1 MGVSRREFVQAA
13 AALAAGT
20 VVTREAAAAVSG
32 DAAPHS
38 DAAQHVRGDAP
49 RAGRIKQSASRW
61 CYQSIPLPAL
71 CDAGRAMGL
80 AGIDLLQ
87 QSEWD
92 VVRDKGLVVTMGYAA
107 DRRDFLRNGFTNRA
121 SHVMLLK
128 ELELALPVAKA
139 KGVPNLIAMF
149 GNRNGRSDADAI
161 AAAIDGLRTIAPL
174 AEEQGVTICVE
185 LLNSRVDHKD
195 YHGDRTDFGVEV
207 MNGVNS
213 PRVKLLYDIYHMQI
227 MEGDVIRT
235 IQRQSRHIGH
245 VHTGGVPGRHEIDD
259 TQELNWR
266 AVMRALAD
274 TGYAGYVAHEFVP
287 TRDPLT
293 SLREAVKICDV

>member
-1 MGVSRREFVQAA
+1 MQAA
-13 AALAAGT
+13 AVLAASAAGAT
-20 VVTREAAAAVSG
+20 AAAATPG
-32 DAAPHS
+32 AAVTNVAS
-38 DAAQHVRGDAP
+38 ATP
-49 RAGRIKQSASRW
+49 RGRIKQSASRW
-61 CYQSIPLPAL
+61 CYQQIPLPAL
-71 CDAGRAMGL
+71 CDAGKAIGL

-121 SHVMLLK
+121 SHAMLLR
-128 ELELALPVAKA
+128 ELEQALPVAKA

-149 GNRNGRSDADAI
+149 GNRDGRSDSDAI
-161 AAAIDGLRTIAPL
+161 AASIEGLRTIAPL
-174 AEEQGVTICVE
+174 AEESGVTICVE
-185 LLNSRVDHKD
+185 LLNSIVDHKG

-227 MEGDVIRT
+227 MEGNVIAT
-235 IQRQSRHIGH
+235 IQRHAKHIGH

-266 AVMRALAD
+266 AVMVALANA
-274 TGYAGYVAHEFVP
+274 GYVGYVAHEFIP

-293 SLREAVKICDV
+293 SLREAVAICDV

>member
-1 MGVSRREFVQAA
+1 MQAA
-13 AALAAGT
+13 AVLAASAAGAT
-20 VVTREAAAAVSG
+20 AAAATPG
-32 DAAPHS
+32 AAVTNVAS
-38 DAAQHVRGDAP
+38 TTR
-49 RAGRIKQSASRW
+49 RGRIRQSASRW
-61 CYQSIPLPAL
+61 CYQQIPLPAL
-71 CDAGRAMGL
+71 CDAGKAIGL

-121 SHVMLLK
+121 SHAMLLR
-128 ELELALPVAKA
+128 ELEQALPVAKA

-149 GNRNGRSDADAI
+149 GNRDGRSDSDAI
-161 AAAIDGLRTIAPL
+161 AASIEGLRTIAPL
-174 AEEQGVTICVE
+174 AEESGVTICVE
-185 LLNSRVDHKD
+185 LLNSIVDHKG

-227 MEGDVIRT
+227 MEGNVIAT
-235 IQRQSRHIGH
+235 IQRHAKHIGH

-266 AVMRALAD
+266 AVMVALANA
-274 TGYAGYVAHEFVP
+274 GYVGYVAHEFIP

-293 SLREAVKICDV
+293 SLREAVAICDV